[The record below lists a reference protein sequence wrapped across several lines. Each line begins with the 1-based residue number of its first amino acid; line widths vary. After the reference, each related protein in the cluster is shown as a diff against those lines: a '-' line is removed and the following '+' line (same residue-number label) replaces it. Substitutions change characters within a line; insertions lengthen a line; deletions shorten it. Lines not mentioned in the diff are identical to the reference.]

1 MGTTLITG
9 VNGFLGRH
17 VANAA
22 TAAGEL
28 VVGLDR
34 AGVSAPVDILAPD
47 QLIGALERAQPDVVI
62 HLAGALRSP
71 DVRVLYD
78 VNAGGTAVLLDAIAS
93 VRLRP
98 RVVVVSSS
106 AVYGAPLDDALLTEE
121 STLRPVT
128 HYGASKVAQE
138 VVALRAF
145 HASQLPVM
153 VLRPFNIVGPGQ
165 PASLAAGAFAEQIA
179 KAEVSVE
186 RVMRVGSLAGAR
198 DFVDV
203 RDVAAACLVVA
214 RSGQPGATYNVS
226 SERLVTLQ
234 ACVDTLLSFAK
245 VPIDVR
251 TDASRV
257 QANDARAQVGSA
269 ARLKRDTGWSPTRT
283 FEQSM
288 HDLLRSWR
296 EARVTQPSGP
306 AP

>member
-1 MGTTLITG
+1 MSTTLITG

-17 VANAA
+17 VAVAA
-22 TAAGEL
+22 AAAGEL

-47 QLIGALERAQPDVVI
+47 QLIAALERTKPDVVI

-78 VNAGGTAVLLDAIAS
+78 VNAGGTAVLLDSIER
-93 VRLRP
+93 VQLRP

-106 AVYGAPLDDALLTEE
+106 AVYGAPVDDALLTEE
-121 STLRPVT
+121 SALRPMT
-128 HYGASKVAQE
+128 HYGASKVSQE

-145 HASQLPVM
+145 HAGQLPVM
-153 VLRPFNIVGPGQ
+153 IVRPFNIVGPGQ
-165 PASLAAGAFAEQIA
+165 PSSLAAGAFAEQIA
-179 KAEVSVE
+179 KAELSVE
-186 RVMRVGSLAGAR
+186 RVMHVGNLAGAR
-198 DFVDV
+198 DFIDV
-203 RDVAAACLVVA
+203 RDVATACLAVA

-234 ACVDTLLSFAK
+234 TCVDTLLSFAK
-245 VPIDVR
+245 VPIEVR

-269 ARLKRDTGWSPTRT
+269 ARLMRDTGWAPTRT

-288 HDLLRSWR
+288 RDLLTAWR
-296 EARVTQPSGP
+296 ETLGGGA